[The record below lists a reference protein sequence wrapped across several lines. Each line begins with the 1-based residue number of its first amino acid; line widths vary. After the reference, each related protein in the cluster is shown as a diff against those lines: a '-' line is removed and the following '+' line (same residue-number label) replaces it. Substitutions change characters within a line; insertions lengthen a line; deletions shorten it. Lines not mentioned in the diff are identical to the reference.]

1 MAVSVEVL
9 RSWLETLDS
18 DSDVWVDEDGLTLQN
33 KGEKYEAY
41 IEIGGI
47 RDELPALKISKPI

>member
-41 IEIGGI
+41 IEIGGV
-47 RDELPALKISKPI
+47 RDELSCFENK